1 MHLIEKL
8 PLAKLSLYIF
18 VKDGFIPKEIRPS
31 SLNLSCSNLKKKQK
45 TDFYNF
51 LLESS
56 LFLSTECFH
65 DHSLQRRISLPILF
79 YPPPPA
85 GN

>member
-31 SLNLSCSNLKKKQK
+31 SLNLSCSNLKKNKK
-45 TDFYNF
+45 LTFITFY
-51 LLESS
+51 SKV
-56 LFLSTECFH
+56 LFS
-65 DHSLQRRISLPILF
+65 
-79 YPPPPA
+79 
-85 GN
+85 